1 MSKAN
6 TDFINNANGLP
17 APEKPSLG
25 ETLAKAFVPQ
35 ISSLVSLAAAL
46 TLGAGLILWASRPDY
61 TPLFDETSQADAARI
76 TEVLRGQNIPYKL
89 EPGTGLVTVP
99 YDKLDEARMKL
110 AAEGLP
116 QNSQV
121 GIEVLQ
127 QEQGLSTSRFIEN
140 ARYQHALETELS
152 RTISAMRNIETA
164 RVHLATPKQSV
175 FVRKRAKASASV
187 LVKMNPGRAL
197 ADEQVTAIV
206 NLVASSIPY
215 LQPDQVTIVD
225 QWGNLLSSGHGNS
238 GGLTER
244 NRQFQFTRELESM
257 YSRRIEELLTPI
269 IGAGKIRA
277 RVNADLDFSVQE
289 STKEEFEPGENQIR
303 SEQSSEQ
310 TSSSPAGAV
319 GIPGALTNQP
329 PGAGT
334 TDPESAA
341 AGAAA
346 GSTSKQA
353 TRNYELD
360 KTITHTKSATGEI
373 KRLTVAV
380 LVDNG
385 TTVNEA
391 GETVS
396 APRSEE
402 EIARFTEL
410 VKQSIGFDE
419 ARGDSVVIIN
429 EAFKPPEAIPPLE
442 EPSLMEQPWIWS
454 LGKQLIAGLG
464 VLLLM
469 FWLVRPAM
477 RNLKAAQAAA
487 LAPPEP
493 PAALKD
499 ESEKDGEEEI
509 TASVEDTP
517 KEDTVSLSSDKGKD
531 GAPQLPSPPEVY
543 GDILN
548 MARVLANEDPK
559 RVAKVLKNWVGE
571 SNDA

>member
-6 TDFINNANGLP
+6 TEFMNNADALP
-17 APEKPSLG
+17 KAEKPTLG

-61 TPLFDETSQADAARI
+61 TPLYDETSQADAARI
-76 TEVLRGQNIPYKL
+76 TEVLRGQKIPYKL

-116 QNSQV
+116 QNTNV

-164 RVHLATPKQSV
+164 RVHLAMPKQSV

-187 LVKMNPGRAL
+187 LVKMNPGRSL
-197 ADEQVTAIV
+197 SDEQVTSIV

-215 LQPDQVTIVD
+215 LQPDEVTIVD
-225 QWGNLLSSGHGNS
+225 QWGRLLSSGQGKS
-238 GGLTER
+238 GGLNER
-244 NRQFQFTRELESM
+244 NRQFEFTRDLENM
-257 YSRRIEELLTPI
+257 YSRRIEELLAPI
-269 IGAGKIRA
+269 VGVGKIRA

-289 STKEEFEPGENQIR
+289 STKEEFEPGEDQIR

-319 GIPGALTNQP
+319 GVPGALTNQP

-334 TDPESAA
+334 TDPESAK
-341 AGAAA
+341 GGGEA
-346 GSTSKQA
+346 GSSSKQA

-360 KTITHTKSATGEI
+360 KTITHTKAATGKIE
-373 KRLTVAV
+373 RLTVAV

-385 TTVNEA
+385 TTVNDA
-391 GETVS
+391 GETVA
-396 APRSEE
+396 APRTEE
-402 EIARFTEL
+402 EITRFTEL
-410 VKQSIGFDE
+410 VKQSIGFNE

-429 EAFKPPEAIPPLE
+429 QAFKPVEEIAPLE
-442 EPSLMEQPWIWS
+442 EASLMEQPWVWS

-464 VLLLM
+464 VLLLI

-477 RNLKAAQAAA
+477 RNLKSAQKAA

-493 PAALKD
+493 PAALKA
-499 ESEKDGEEEI
+499 EEEL
-509 TASVEDTP
+509 TAEVEEGE
-517 KEDTVSLSSDKGKD
+517 KEDKVTLSSDSKD

-548 MARVLANEDPK
+548 MARVLASEDPK

-571 SNDA
+571 SSDA